1 MTLDCSKSSNHYLY
15 RLEHGLEKLRVTA
28 VEVSELKKILAVQ
41 EIELAEKNEIA
52 DNLIRNVG
60 IETAKV
66 TLEKEAGKRKDL

>member
-1 MTLDCSKSSNHYLY
+1 M
-15 RLEHGLEKLRVTA
+15 
-28 VEVSELKKILAVQ
+28 SELKKILAVQ